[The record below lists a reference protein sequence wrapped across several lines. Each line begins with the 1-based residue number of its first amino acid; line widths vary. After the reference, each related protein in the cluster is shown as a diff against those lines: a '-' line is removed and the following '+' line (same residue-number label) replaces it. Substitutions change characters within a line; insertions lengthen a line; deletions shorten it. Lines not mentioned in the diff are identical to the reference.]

1 MYGKL
6 KNHLQEELQDI
17 KNNGLYKEE
26 RIITSAQ
33 GAEITLNT
41 GETCIEFLF

>member
-17 KNNGLYKEE
+17 KNNGLYKKSESLLLLKE
-26 RIITSAQ
+26 RK
-33 GAEITLNT
+33 
-41 GETCIEFLF
+41 